1 MLNLIVLSVRHRME
15 DDYRLLGVYE
25 NKGMVA
31 HAVNVFLG
39 EKQKAGM
46 SSTEY
51 DFSDCTRLKRR
62 YASFRQVRR
71 DARHISSAASCGLA
85 SLCALLKEE
94 ECELNRNL
102 ELP

>member
-1 MLNLIVLSVRHRME
+1 MLNLIVLSVRHRM
-15 DDYRLLGVYE
+15 DDSYRLLGVYE

-31 HAVNVFLG
+31 HAVNVFLE

-46 SSTEY
+46 SPTEY
-51 DFSDCTRLKRR
+51 DF
-62 YASFRQVRR
+62 
-71 DARHISSAASCGLA
+71 
-85 SLCALLKEE
+85 KEE

>member
-15 DDYRLLGVYE
+15 DNYKLLGVYE

-31 HAVNVFLG
+31 HAVNVFLE
-39 EKQKAGM
+39 EKEKAGI
-46 SSTEY
+46 SPTEY
-51 DFSDCTRLKRR
+51 DF
-62 YASFRQVRR
+62 
-71 DARHISSAASCGLA
+71 
-85 SLCALLKEE
+85 KEE

>member
-15 DDYRLLGVYE
+15 DNYKLLGVYE

-31 HAVNVFLG
+31 HAVNVFLE
-39 EKQKAGM
+39 EKEKARI
-46 SSTEY
+46 SPTEY
-51 DFSDCTRLKRR
+51 DF
-62 YASFRQVRR
+62 
-71 DARHISSAASCGLA
+71 
-85 SLCALLKEE
+85 KEE

>member
-15 DDYRLLGVYE
+15 ENYRLLGVYE

-31 HAVNVFLG
+31 HAVNVFLE
-39 EKQKAGM
+39 EKEKAGI
-46 SSTEY
+46 SPTEY
-51 DFSDCTRLKRR
+51 DF
-62 YASFRQVRR
+62 
-71 DARHISSAASCGLA
+71 
-85 SLCALLKEE
+85 KEE

>member
-15 DDYRLLGVYE
+15 DNYRLLGVYE

-31 HAVNVFLG
+31 HAVNVFLE
-39 EKQKAGM
+39 EKEKAGI
-46 SSTEY
+46 SPTEF
-51 DFSDCTRLKRR
+51 DF
-62 YASFRQVRR
+62 
-71 DARHISSAASCGLA
+71 
-85 SLCALLKEE
+85 KEE